1 MRRMVKTRN
10 MPAADEL
17 RSDKT
22 AFQTK
27 KESIQIDK
35 HTSVKNNNWNVLG
48 KPYCQLVF
56 VSVRKNLIMFCLY
69 R

>member
-1 MRRMVKTRN
+1 MVKTQN
-10 MPAADEL
+10 MPAANEL
-17 RSDKT
+17 RSDKS

-27 KESIQIDK
+27 KKSIQIDK
-35 HTSVKNNNWNVLG
+35 HTSVKNNNWNILG

-56 VSVRKNLIMFCLY
+56 VSVGKKFTLLLCLY